1 MKKKVL
7 REKLK
12 KERELTVEEPKKNK
26 NITKKKKENK

>member
-12 KERELTVEEPKKNK
+12 AEAEAIVKKNAKK
-26 NITKKKKENK
+26 NTTKKKKGE

>member
-12 KERELTVEEPKKNK
+12 AEAEVTTKKNVKK
-26 NITKKKKENK
+26 NTTKKKKGE

>member
-12 KERELTVEEPKKNK
+12 VEAESTVKKTAK
-26 NITKKKKENK
+26 KSTTKKKKGE